1 MNDSKQMKQLRVL
14 KLSKDKQKRV
24 LGGETRNTEC
34 DENSNEIDCVGAFHR
49 VVDNY
54 YKKL

>member
-24 LGGETRNTEC
+24 LGGGTRNIAC
-34 DENSNEIDCVGAFHR
+34 DENSNEFDCVGAFHR